1 MKEGDEWKT
10 TFQTWY
16 GHYEYCMMP
25 FRLANAPATFQGFIN
40 YTLQDLLEIC
50 CITYFDDILIYS
62 DNDTE
67 HMEHVWAVLK
77 CLQEYGLYIK
87 LEKCKFH
94 M

>member
-1 MKEGDEWKT
+1 
-10 TFQTWY
+10 
-16 GHYEYCMMP
+16 MP
-25 FRLANAPATFQGFIN
+25 LRLANALATFQEFIN
-40 YTLQDLLEIC
+40 YTLQDLLNIC

-67 HMEHVWAVLK
+67 HVEYVQAILK
-77 CLQEYGLYIK
+77 CLQEYGLYVK